1 MSAGPELRVLPGP
14 AEVAAVAAAEVLA
27 RAGEAVAA
35 RGAFA
40 LALSG
45 GSTPRALYALLA
57 DRHGPF
63 AARIPW
69 ERTQVFFGDE
79 RHVPPDHPDSNFR
92 MVREALLAHVPV
104 PAENVHRI
112 RGELPDADGAAA
124 AYERELRAALGEPP
138 ALDLVLLG
146 LGEDGHTASLF
157 PGSPALRERERW
169 VVAPWVARLGTRR
182 ITLTLPAL
190 ETARQVLFLVTGAAK
205 SAALRRALREPAGAE
220 PVPASR
226 VRPRGGRLLW
236 LADRAAAAS
245 LGPEPGL
252 HRG

>member
-1 MSAGPELRVLPGP
+1 MSAGPELRVFPGP
-14 AEVAAVAAAEVLA
+14 AEVAAAAAAEVLA
-27 RAGEAVAA
+27 RGGEAVAA

-57 DRHGPF
+57 DPRGPF
-63 AARIPW
+63 AARMPW
-69 ERTQVFFGDE
+69 KRTQVFFGDE

-92 MVREALLAHVPV
+92 MARRALLAHVPV

-157 PGSPALRERERW
+157 PGSPALEERERW
-169 VVAPWVARLGTRR
+169 VAAPWVERLGTRR

-190 ETARQVLFLVTGAAK
+190 ESARQVLFLVTGAAK
-205 SAALRRALREPAGAE
+205 SAALRRALGEPAGAE

-226 VRPRGGRLLW
+226 VRPGSGRVLW

-245 LGPEPGL
+245 LGPE
-252 HRG
+252 R

>member
-1 MSAGPELRVLPGP
+1 MSAEPELRVFPGP
-14 AEVAAVAAAEVLA
+14 AEVAAAAAAEVLA
-27 RAGEAVAA
+27 RGAEAVTA
-35 RGAFA
+35 RGAFSLA
-40 LALSG
+40 LAG

-57 DRHGPF
+57 DPGGPF
-63 AARIPW
+63 AARMPW

-79 RHVPPDHPDSNFR
+79 RHVSPDHPDSNFR
-92 MVREALLAHVPV
+92 MASQALLERVPV

-112 RGELPDADGAAA
+112 RGELPDADAAAA
-124 AYERELRAALGEPP
+124 AYERELRATLGEPP

-157 PGSPALRERERW
+157 PGSPALEERERW
-169 VVAPWVARLGTRR
+169 VVAPWVEPLGKRR

-190 ETARQVLFLVTGAAK
+190 EAARQVIFLVTGAGK
-205 SAALRRALREPAGAE
+205 SASLRRALREPSGAE

-226 VRPRGGRLLW
+226 VRPGSGRVLW

-245 LGPEPGL
+245 LGPE
-252 HRG
+252 R

>member
-1 MSAGPELRVLPGP
+1 MSPGPELRVFPGP
-14 AEVAAVAAAEVLA
+14 AEVAAAAAAEVLA
-27 RAGEAVAA
+27 RGAEAVTA

-40 LALSG
+40 LALAG
-45 GSTPRALYALLA
+45 GSTPRVLYALLA
-57 DRHGPF
+57 DPGGPF
-63 AARIPW
+63 ATRMPW
-69 ERTQVFFGDE
+69 QRTQVFFGDE

-92 MVREALLAHVPV
+92 MASQSLLERVPV

-112 RGELPDADGAAA
+112 RGEVPDADAAAA

-157 PGSPALRERERW
+157 PGSPALEERERW
-169 VVAPWVARLGTRR
+169 VVAPWVERLGKRR

-190 ETARQVLFLVTGAAK
+190 EAARQVLFLVTGAGK
-205 SAALRRALREPAGAE
+205 SAALRRALREPASAE

-226 VRPRGGRLLW
+226 VRPGNGRVLW

-245 LGPEPGL
+245 LGPE
-252 HRG
+252 R

>member
-1 MSAGPELRVLPGP
+1 MSLEPELRVFPGP
-14 AEVAAVAAAEVLA
+14 AEVAAAAAAEVLA
-27 RAGEAVAA
+27 RGAEAVTA

-40 LALSG
+40 LALAG
-45 GSTPRALYALLA
+45 GSTPRVLYALLA
-57 DRHGPF
+57 DPGGPF
-63 AARIPW
+63 ATRMPW
-69 ERTQVFFGDE
+69 QRTQVFFGDE

-92 MVREALLAHVPV
+92 MASQSLLERVPV

-112 RGELPDADGAAA
+112 RGELPDADAAAA

-157 PGSPALRERERW
+157 PGSPALEERERW
-169 VVAPWVARLGTRR
+169 VVAPWVERLGKRR

-190 ETARQVLFLVTGAAK
+190 EAARQVLFLVTGAGK
-205 SAALRRALREPAGAE
+205 SAALRRALREPASAE

-226 VRPRGGRLLW
+226 VRPGNGRVLW

-245 LGPEPGL
+245 LGPE
-252 HRG
+252 R